1 MRGKLLSLSK
11 HHNKTPHNMTTY
23 VLPLPGSTAIANHR
37 YSLDNV
43 DDLIDHIDSN
53 EQVKQMLSI
62 ECSFGYGV
70 YRDTFQDYY
79 VVADIQWS
87 WEDVLGYSN
96 ISSDHKPSE
105 QDWKALHQYTRERL
119 ANVLT
124 GALGRTISPN
134 SFVYRIRRNGPRAK
148 VFKIIPT
155 F

>member
-1 MRGKLLSLSK
+1 MS
-11 HHNKTPHNMTTY
+11 TY
-23 VLPLPGSTAIANHR
+23 VLPLPGSTVTADHR

-62 ECSFGYGV
+62 ECSLGYGV
-70 YRDTFQDYY
+70 YRDCFQDFY
-79 VVADIQWS
+79 VVADIQWT
-87 WEDVLGYSN
+87 WEEIIVYSN

-105 QDWKALHQYTRERL
+105 QDWKALHQYMRQQL
-119 ANVLT
+119 SSMLS
-124 GALGRTISPN
+124 GALGRFVDPN